1 MTKRRVTGVLCTLLA
16 VIILCICEWVTIII
30 GNPNTTEKIISGII
44 YTYLSMFACID
55 LFYAL
60 NGNSYYP
67 KEYHLFSFFK
77 QLALTVFVAIILML
91 ILGIIYNEKMNAG
104 AIILL
109 IIAGILEC
117 IAIACARK
125 QCKKCLESSNTHK
138 DIEH

>member
-67 KEYHLFSFFK
+67 KE
-77 QLALTVFVAIILML
+77 
-91 ILGIIYNEKMNAG
+91 
-104 AIILL
+104 
-109 IIAGILEC
+109 
-117 IAIACARK
+117 
-125 QCKKCLESSNTHK
+125 
-138 DIEH
+138 